1 MDNTGLYLY
10 YFGME
15 EQKLFIGETVESKRI
30 LYTPSLFAKEN
41 LFYLQETGS
50 LQARKPH
57 VNKRSYLD
65 SYLFFI
71 VQSGAGT
78 VEQDNRSY
86 FLRAGDCVLID
97 CHKPYAQYSSE
108 DLWSLSWAH
117 FNSTSMPGVY
127 SKYLERSHSLR
138 FHTEQLSLY
147 SDLIN
152 TLFRAA
158 SSDSFVRDME
168 INELLSSL
176 LTNCMRDCWNNEEV
190 SPLAVNHRNIEP
202 IRQYMLEHWNE
213 KITLEELA
221 GQFYINRFYLSK
233 LFHETYH
240 MTISDYLLEL
250 RINRAKEYLRFSD
263 ASLNEIADQCGF
275 YDLAYFSRKFKKAE
289 GISPSAYRR
298 QWINQQR

>member
-1 MDNTGLYLY
+1 MDNTVLYLY

-15 EQKLFIGETVESKRI
+15 DSKLFIGETVESKRI

-57 VNKRSYLD
+57 VNKRSYLN

-71 VQSGAGT
+71 VQSGSGT
-78 VEQDNRSY
+78 VEQEDRSY
-86 FLRAGDCVLID
+86 QLKPGDCVLID
-97 CHKPYAQYSSE
+97 CHKPYAQYSSD
-108 DLWSLSWAH
+108 DLWSLSWVH

-127 SKYLERSHSLR
+127 QKYLERSHSVR
-138 FHTEQLSLY
+138 FPSERSSAYLTIMDALY
-147 SDLIN
+147 K
-152 TLFRAA
+152 AA

-168 INELLSSL
+168 INELLASL
-176 LTNCMRDCWNNEEV
+176 LTNCMRDCWNHEAPA
-190 SPLAVNHRNIEP
+190 SFAGSRRNIEP
-202 IRQYMLEHWNE
+202 IRQYLLEHWNE
-213 KITLEELA
+213 KISLADLETA
-221 GQFYINRFYLSK
+221 FYINRFYLSK
-233 LFHETYH
+233 RFHETYH

-250 RINRAKEYLRFSD
+250 RINRAKEYLRFSNS
-263 ASLNEIADQCGF
+263 SLEEIAEKCGF
-275 YDLAYFSRKFKKAE
+275 YDPAYFSRTFKKAE